1 MNIQNPELIKRL
13 GTFPNLYTLVPVL
26 TSYGLIPADFS
37 RGVVGEP
44 AILRLIAEEFTRL
57 IDFSEVDVVAGIDLS
72 VRNPSGRDGQRSS
85 GMSTSSNRDPECSS

>member
-72 VRNPSGRDGQRSS
+72 G
-85 GMSTSSNRDPECSS
+85 DPECSS